1 MKTLA
6 HEGKCEMLY
15 FDESGFSPN
24 PPLQY
29 GWSLVGQT
37 RCVEP
42 QSHKQRINVLGAL
55 RHSGELIWR
64 AQQKSTVRDDVIA
77 FFDCLADLPHKVPR
91 LVVLDNAA
99 IHKGQVMEKKRR
111 QWARKGLYLYYL
123 PAYSPE
129 LNRIEILWKQ
139 AKHFWR
145 RAIAFTGQALLDEIE
160 SLMKGFGKEFTINF
174 A

>member
-1 MKTLA
+1 M
-6 HEGKCEMLY
+6 
-15 FDESGFSPN
+15 
-24 PPLQY
+24 
-29 GWSLVGQT
+29 
-37 RCVEP
+37 
-42 QSHKQRINVLGAL
+42 
-55 RHSGELIWR
+55 
-64 AQQKSTVRDDVIA
+64 
-77 FFDCLADLPHKVPR
+77 PR

-99 IHKGQVMEKKRR
+99 IHKGDAMERKRR
-111 QWARKGLYLYYL
+111 QWAKKGLYLYYL

-145 RAIAFTGQALLDEIE
+145 RAVGLTGKALVDEIE

>member
-6 HEGKCEMLY
+6 HKGKYEMLH
-15 FDESGFSPN
+15 FDESSFIPN

-37 RCVEP
+37 RRVEP
-42 QSHKQRINVLGAL
+42 QLHKQRINVLGAL

-64 AQQKSTVRDDVIA
+64 VQQKSKVRDDVILL
-77 FFDCLADLPHKVPR
+77 FDCLSDLPHKVPR
-91 LVVLDNAA
+91 LVVLDNSAT
-99 IHKGQVMEKKRR
+99 HKGQVMEKKRR

-160 SLMKGFGKEFTINF
+160 SLMRGLGKEFTINF